1 MEKSNIQR
9 KWKVIRFILF
19 LSFLGLLFLNNS
31 IALLDI
37 NNLPQERDDAV
48 LVTTENRQKDL
59 IFTINDPLTLLL
71 ERAWNIFIHPQ
82 NHPVRNTITWL
93 IAIAFVAIFGF
104 YQARKN
110 FAQISLLNSIIAGV
124 MSFIIIFTFSH
135 CGVVNGGDKK
145 GSPIWLANQNG
156 VNSNTQSVSNS
167 GGSGSGQGSLSN
179 GVVPVNGMYFL
190 HPDHLGSISMI
201 TDGHG
206 NVVSGGTF
214 GGKSNIVYKPYGE
227 IDREKSSGPDI
238 TRFKYTGQEEDKETG
253 LYYYKA
259 RYYDPMLGRFLQA
272 DSLVDSK
279 RNFGMNR
286 YMYVDGNPM
295 RFVDSDGNEPNEGR
309 MNKSINNLITFYFLI
324 KPLKKM
330 KEFHS
335 PGYNYAG
342 DGNTDRLSS
351 FYTSNENNKNK
362 SYLESTLLL
371 LTLQNNLDPKESFLY
386 TYIFAKYIGPELRPK
401 PVSYMDWVSQKHD
414 DESPNPLNHFRGK
427 RDSQLQTRAS
437 FNFVL
442 RAEVGLYTGKI
453 RTPQDLAVYYLGTQ
467 LYFNYGILRGI
478 EHLGQKAGEEIGKI
492 RFNCKNC
499 NVFGR

>member
-1 MEKSNIQR
+1 MKTSNLDLTNYLKI
-9 KWKVIRFILF
+9 IL
-19 LSFLGLLFLNNS
+19 
-31 IALLDI
+31 
-37 NNLPQERDDAV
+37 
-48 LVTTENRQKDL
+48 
-59 IFTINDPLTLLL
+59 
-71 ERAWNIFIHPQ
+71 
-82 NHPVRNTITWL
+82 
-93 IAIAFVAIFGF
+93 
-104 YQARKN
+104 
-110 FAQISLLNSIIAGV
+110 
-124 MSFIIIFTFSH
+124 FIIIVLSSSS
-135 CGVVNGGDKK
+135 CGIIGSSDKK
-145 GSPIWLANQNG
+145 GNPVWLSGSNG
-156 VNSNTQSVSNS
+156 VNDNTASVASNPNSPSSNPYSQSTNTPTK
-167 GGSGSGQGSLSN
+167 GF
-179 GVVPVNGMYFL
+179 YFL
-190 HPDHLGSISMI
+190 HPDHLGNTTMI